1 MAKIPITTT
10 NTDTSRTPCS
20 IIKHHC
26 KLKGVMCEYA
36 NENGYCRL
44 TACAY
49 SNVVYRGSTIV
60 KTRILK
66 ESEVEKD
73 G

>member
-1 MAKIPITTT
+1 MNTYT

-20 IIKHHC
+20 VIKHYC
-26 KLKGVMCEYA
+26 KFKGFMCEYA
-36 NENGYCRL
+36 NENEYCRL

-49 SNVVYRGSTIV
+49 PDVVYRGSTIV

-66 ESEVEKD
+66 ESEVEE
-73 G
+73 

>member
-1 MAKIPITTT
+1 MNTYT

-20 IIKHHC
+20 IIKHCC
-26 KLKGVMCEYA
+26 KLKGFMCEYA

-49 SNVVYRGSTIV
+49 TGVVYRGSTIV

-66 ESEVEKD
+66 ESEADNETA

>member
-1 MAKIPITTT
+1 MKLPYT
-10 NTDTSRTPCS
+10 NTDTSITPCS
-20 IIKHHC
+20 IIKQYC
-26 KLKGVMCEYA
+26 KLKGFMCEYA

-49 SNVVYRGSTIV
+49 TNVVYSGSTIV

-66 ESEVEKD
+66 ESEVEE
-73 G
+73 